1 MGCCHK
7 GVGIRRD
14 FQLKSLARLQ
24 HCKTYTNIS
33 IMHASLLESYEPPP
47 LESHQTPITEYDQR
61 QSIVAFSHW
70 YRIRFGYHPTPII
83 TYGTDMTPPVVY
95 KGRRCPWWCGTACMR
110 WCARKSDHSH
120 PPWIPPFPTT
130 HALGKRWKWDDKL
143 RKGNPLGCLGPGE
156 SLWEPPGHLPWGAR
170 ARSRDQVPVP
180 GSRAGSWDLALR
192 TWVLGPR
199 VPGPMSRNR
208 AAGLGRLLGLSSG
221 PRTWVRLLGPASWA

>member
-1 MGCCHK
+1 MSEGQNHKQILRKDHTQFQYWKSSRCQPGVSIRFCCWTPVCLQHWNQTCQYWNIIRFQHCNVMGCCHK

-83 TYGTDMTPPVVY
+83 TYGTDMTPQ
-95 KGRRCPWWCGTACMR
+95 C
-110 WCARKSDHSH
+110 CAGKSF
-120 PPWIPPFPTT
+120 I
-130 HALGKRWKWDDKL
+130 A
-143 RKGNPLGCLGPGE
+143 
-156 SLWEPPGHLPWGAR
+156 
-170 ARSRDQVPVP
+170 
-180 GSRAGSWDLALR
+180 
-192 TWVLGPR
+192 
-199 VPGPMSRNR
+199 
-208 AAGLGRLLGLSSG
+208 
-221 PRTWVRLLGPASWA
+221 